1 MAEIYTLEAEP
12 RTIVGKQVNR
22 LRRQG
27 IVPAVI
33 YGLNQPLSISCA
45 YRPLEILLKKAG
57 STHLVKITVNGQQHD
72 TLVREVQRDKIR
84 RDILHVDFQVV
95 DLTKTLRTEV
105 QIVLVNVPKLGA
117 EYTVAHPISA
127 VMVECLPTAIPEVI
141 RVDAS
146 GLKRLGDRLTIA
158 NLPKLEGVTYLADEH
173 DIIARVESLT
183 TADVAEGEEGE
194 AVAAEPEVIEK
205 GKKEEEDF

>member
-12 RTIVGKQVNR
+12 RTIIGKQVNR

-33 YGLNQPLSISCA
+33 YGLNQPIVISCV

-57 STHLVKITVNGQQHD
+57 NTHLVKITVNGQQHD

-84 RDILHVDFQVV
+84 REIIHVDFQSV

-105 QIVLVNVPKLGA
+105 QIVLVNLAKISA
-117 EYTVAHPISA
+117 EYTIAHPIST
-127 VMVECLPTAIPEVI
+127 VVVECLPTAIPETV

-146 GLKRLGDRLTIA
+146 SLRRLGDRLTIA
-158 NLPKLEGVTYLADEH
+158 NLPKLEGVQYLADEH

-183 TADVAEGEEGE
+183 TAEGEEGE
-194 AVAAEPEVIEK
+194 EGVAPVEPEVIEK